1 VPNEGRRI
9 VRVKLIFSTDAPRTS
24 AHLHKAHFK
33 VDLLTNTNLSL
44 KVLLFS
50 YFGRYFMDSVRL
62 SSKGQ
67 VIIPKPIRDAY
78 HWDTGQEL
86 MLIDTGSGILL
97 QQKAPFT
104 ESALDEVAGCL
115 LYTGI
120 PKSIADM
127 DKAIAE
133 GLKAQFYDCG

>member
-1 VPNEGRRI
+1 MTS
-9 VRVKLIFSTDAPRTS
+9 VK
-24 AHLHKAHFK
+24 
-33 VDLLTNTNLSL
+33 
-44 KVLLFS
+44 
-50 YFGRYFMDSVRL
+50 L

-67 VIIPKPIRDAY
+67 VIIPKPIRDIY

-86 MLIDTGSGILL
+86 ILIDIGSGILL

-115 LYTGI
+115 HYKGK

-127 DKAIAE
+127 DKAVAE
-133 GLKAQFYDCG
+133 GLKAQFHDCG